1 MLTAIAVVARFTR
14 IKGGKVMEYNAKDL
28 DEMLADNTRDLTEQ
42 DLDRMAE
49 EERIRAL
56 IGNPIALLGAQ

>member
-1 MLTAIAVVARFTR
+1 
-14 IKGGKVMEYNAKDL
+14 MEYNAKDL
-28 DEMLADNTRDLTEQ
+28 DEMLADNARDLTEQ

-56 IGNPIALLGAQ
+56 IGNPIVLLGAQ